1 MLTSRV
7 LLEPAPASDQPPR
20 RGSPPHWNSALK
32 TASPWLTTAAS
43 ACGLCVSQISLR
55 FLPALSPDEPASESW
70 LAKLLWALTAVAAA
84 HLVNRV
90 IGLLFWDRLVAKA
103 LGGTVPAI
111 LKSMVSV
118 VVYLIAMS
126 LVVGG
131 VYGYDVA
138 AFLTALGA
146 GGVVLG
152 LAVRGIFS
160 DLFTGLAVNLDGNVA
175 IGDWVQL
182 MPRGSQARVLLG
194 QVREIGWRSTQLET
208 EEGNLLII
216 PNTLLAE
223 DLVTNFSRPSGAA
236 RCECR
241 IDLDASVP
249 CERVKR
255 ILLGAARSLAG
266 TPGFVTDREPAVLT
280 NSTSERG
287 IEYLIRFWIQPW
299 SPLSPT
305 SARDAVLSRALH
317 HLAIAGLAPAIA
329 KTEIFYDRIPEHRGS
344 DATLENREA
353 LLESIE
359 LFAGLEAEDRR
370 PLAAALRRKLL
381 SPQESVVE
389 QGDTGDSLYI
399 LAEGALD
406 VLVTAGQPP
415 ADVRVATLGAGDFFG
430 EMSLLTGEPRRATVR
445 SATAAVIFEL
455 SRDTVARL
463 IEYRPDIGETLSRA
477 VAERTIGLDDA
488 HRVSGAAAKEAAV
501 ETLSAQVSRLMSDL
515 FQPRKQPVVSRIA
528 S

>member
-1 MLTSRV
+1 M
-7 LLEPAPASDQPPR
+7 
-20 RGSPPHWNSALK
+20 K

-43 ACGLCVSQISLR
+43 VCGLCVSQISLR
-55 FLPALSPDEPASESW
+55 LLPTLSPDEPASESW
-70 LAKLLWALTAVAAA
+70 LAKLLWALTAIAAA

-90 IGLLFWDRLVAKA
+90 IGILVWDRLVAKA

-118 VVYLIAMS
+118 VVYLVAMS

-131 VYGYDVA
+131 VYGQDVA

-182 MPRGSQARVLLG
+182 MPRGPQARVLLG

-223 DLVTNFSRPSGAA
+223 DLVTNFSRPSGAS
-236 RCECR
+236 RCECP

-266 TPGFVTDREPAVLT
+266 TPGFVTDREPAVLA

-287 IEYLIRFWIQPW
+287 VEYLIRFWIQPW

-317 HLAIAGLAPAIA
+317 HLAIAGLAPAIE

-344 DATLENREA
+344 DATAENREA

-359 LFAGLEAEDRR
+359 LFAGLEVEDRR

-381 SPQESVVE
+381 APQESVVE
-389 QGDTGDSLYI
+389 QGDRGDSLYI
-399 LAEGALD
+399 IAEGALD

-415 ADVRVATLGAGDFFG
+415 AAVRVATLGAGDFFG

-463 IEYRPDIGETLSRA
+463 IEHRPDVGEMLSRA
-477 VAERTIGLDDA
+477 VAERTIGLDGA
-488 HRVSGAAAKEAAV
+488 HRGSAAAAKAAAV
-501 ETLSAQVSRLMSDL
+501 ETLSAQVSRLMADL
-515 FQPRKQPVVSRIA
+515 FQPRRRSAA
-528 S
+528 SAISS